1 LIRLFRLW
9 STGGKD
15 LRLLWFALRNP
26 GRPAWLL
33 PALAILG
40 LYSLQPL
47 NFALPV
53 LGVVDDFILLPL
65 LLHLMATLL
74 PRDIRA
80 GFGMGSP
87 TRQR

>member
-1 LIRLFRLW
+1 MIRLLRLW

-15 LRLLWFALRNP
+15 LRLLWFALRHP

-40 LYSLQPL
+40 LYSLEPL

-53 LGVVDDFILLPL
+53 LGVVDDFILLPM
-65 LLHLMATLL
+65 LLHLIVTLL
-74 PRDIRA
+74 PRDIRT
-80 GFGMGSP
+80 GFGMGLP
-87 TRQR
+87 ARQR